1 MSNQIKKIV
10 EKLPEGLSENGLE
23 EVASIIDEVVEE
35 RVSEEIKVLESKV
48 KAFLRTKLDELKD
61 TARRELEVDDTI
73 IRSSK
78 VFEAIKTLVAS
89 EIESAD
95 VESAVSFHEQHNE
108 ELTKEVDLLRTQLD
122 EAVRAKGMVE
132 TKMEKQSS
140 KLTKLSEAL
149 DDEREKVEM
158 PFKSSESAIII
169 SNESHGVKSLSE
181 NSVENFFLNEDV
193 IRLSQLNLPS
203 QKELL

>member
-35 RVSEEIKVLESKV
+35 RVSEEIKMLESKV

-61 TARRELEVDDTI
+61 TARRELEGEDSI

-89 EIESAD
+89 EIESTD

-132 TKMEKQSS
+132 TKMAKQSS

-149 DDEREKVEM
+149 HDEREKVEM

>member
-35 RVSEEIKVLESKV
+35 RVSEEIKMLESKV

-61 TARRELEVDDTI
+61 TARRELEVDDPI
-73 IRSSK
+73 VRSSK

-169 SNESHGVKSLSE
+169 SNESHGVKSLPE